1 MKKTNLFILALSLF
15 CVQFSQGSIKQSQY
29 PSVNDSVKIIEKVYI
44 HSDRDIYFAGDDIW
58 FKAYLID
65 ALDRTLTENSSNLHV
80 ELISPSSKIISTR
93 IIQLAGGLGKGD
105 FKLSVD
111 VRSGRY
117 KIRAY
122 TNYMRNFSDQLFFCK
137 DITVINSTDSSQ
149 VSDQVKYV
157 ENKLYVSFFPE
168 GGSLVDN
175 VSSVVAFKA
184 ENYLGKG
191 CDVSGKIY
199 SSAGELVTTF
209 KSTHLGMGK
218 FFLRPLPG
226 LKYYSIVRGS
236 DSSDVRTELT
246 KSFPAGVT
254 FSASVNENNEL
265 LIITKTNPET
275 LTIVS
280 DSELF
285 LNISIRREV
294 IKTIPF
300 RIKSTVTSFVV
311 PTDDL
316 PDGIVMLTLASL
328 HDLPLAE
335 RLVYLEREAPEK
347 IKIETDKL
355 IYSKREPVALRIS
368 LPGDS
373 LSENKGNVSVAV
385 VDENLMD
392 NTVQFPGNISS
403 WFLLESDVHG
413 YVEDPSYYFDFSN
426 SDRLKD
432 LDLLLR
438 TQGWRDFAWKYDTA
452 YFPPESGFTISG
464 RLRKRTKDK
473 PIEESRVSIGIFG
486 NTSTFLTTLPV
497 DSSGRFRLPE
507 IDLKGEARLIVT
519 GLSKKDRLQG
529 LIIVDSVSYVPAK
542 VPENQSQVMVLAENN
557 WSRLKTY
564 YEISESIKKKYK
576 LSDTIN
582 LGEVRIVSQKPKDMQ
597 AQKVER
603 SRSKYGKPDSEL
615 LITQD
620 MYSYPNLAE
629 AMRGKIPGV
638 EIVSSSTSS
647 VGGVSGMSQNYKIRI
662 RGSGTIYGT
671 TAPLI
676 LVDGIKTSMDDLI
689 TIPVNFIERIDVL
702 KTIGSS
708 SIFGIDGA
716 SGVINLITRAG
727 GPGYI
732 PVNYSKNIRING
744 FHTPRIFYSPQHPPD
759 SKSEYNPDFR
769 STLYWNP
776 DINLDGNKVVNLNY
790 YNCDNASVTRI
801 TVEGITTEG
810 IPVTG
815 RSEYEVR

>member
-1 MKKTNLFILALSLF
+1 MNKIILFIVSVGLF
-15 CVQFSQGSIKQSQY
+15 YFQISQGRSVQTQY
-29 PSVNDSVKIIEKVYI
+29 SSVNDSVKIVEKVYI

-93 IIQLAGGLGKGD
+93 IIQLAGGLGNGD
-105 FKLSVD
+105 FKLAAD

-117 KIRAY
+117 KLRAY
-122 TNYMRNFSDQLFFCK
+122 TNYMRNFGDQLFFSK
-137 DITVINSTDSSQ
+137 DITVINSADSSL
-149 VSDQVKYV
+149 VSDQIKYV

-184 ENYLGKG
+184 ENNLGKG
-191 CDVSGKIY
+191 SDVSGKIY
-199 SSAGELVTTF
+199 SSAGQLVTTF
-209 KSTHLGMGK
+209 KSSHLGMGT
-218 FFLRPLPG
+218 FFLRPVPG
-226 LKYYSIVRGS
+226 MKYYSLIRGA
-236 DSSDVRTELT
+236 DSIDIRTELPE
-246 KSFPAGVT
+246 SFLAGVT

-265 LIITKTNPET
+265 KIITKTNPET
-275 LTIVS
+275 LKTVS
-280 DSELF
+280 DSDLF
-285 LNISIRREV
+285 LNISIRKEV
-294 IKTIPF
+294 YKTVPF
-300 RIKSTVTSFVV
+300 RIKSAVTSFVV

-335 RLVYLEREAPEK
+335 RLVYLEREAPVK

-373 LSENKGNVSVAV
+373 VSESKGNVSLAA
-385 VDENLMD
+385 VDENLID
-392 NTVQFPGNISS
+392 KATQFPGNISS

-413 YVEDPSYYFDFSN
+413 YVEDPSYYFDPSN
-426 SDRLKD
+426 PGRLKD
-432 LDLLLR
+432 LDLLLC

-452 YFPPESGFTISG
+452 YFPPENGFTISG

-473 PIEESRVSIGIFG
+473 PIEDSRVSIGIFG
-486 NTSTFLTTLPV
+486 SSNTFLTTLPV
-497 DSSGRFRLPE
+497 DSSGRFKLPD
-507 IDLKGEARLIVT
+507 INLNGEAKLIVT
-519 GLSKKDRLQG
+519 GISKKDRLQG
-529 LIIVDSVSYVPAK
+529 LIIIDSVSYGPAK
-542 VPENQSQVMVLAENN
+542 VPENQAQVIGLAENN

-582 LGEVRIVSQKPKDMQ
+582 LGEVRIISQKPKDMQ

-615 LITQD
+615 IITQD

-629 AMRGKIPGV
+629 VMRGKIPGV
-638 EIVSSSTSS
+638 EIVSSANSS
-647 VGGVSGMSQNYKIRI
+647 IGGVSGMSQNYKIRI
-662 RGSGTIYGT
+662 RGAGTIYGT

-676 LVDGIKTSMDDLI
+676 LVDGIKTSMDDLV

-732 PVNYSKNIRING
+732 PVNYSKNVRING
-744 FHTPRIFYSPQHPPD
+744 YHSPRIFYSPQHPPD
-759 SKSEYNPDFR
+759 SKSEYNPDLR
-769 STLYWNP
+769 STIYWNP
-776 DINLDGNKVVNLNY
+776 DINLDGNKAVNLNY
-790 YNCDNASVTRI
+790 YNCDNASATRI

-810 IPVTG
+810 VPLTG
-815 RSEYEVR
+815 KAQYEVR